1 VSDHVR
7 VSGTAS
13 RSLAPDGVTWRADAV
28 ERDEDPRAAFDRC
41 SARLNELSSRLSA
54 VGDVST
60 SAVTVQPDWEQGP
73 HPTRSLAV
81 AGVDVRAPTDRA
93 GEAAQAAMAAGA
105 DRLNGPHFLYEGA
118 EAALVE
124 LLDEAM
130 ADALRK
136 AARLAAAASRE
147 LGRVVSV
154 DAVSDDRHVV
164 ARVAA
169 SGGPDVIAREQTVTA
184 AVTVVFALED

>member
-1 VSDHVR
+1 VT
-7 VSGTAS
+7 GTAS
-13 RSLAPDGVTWRADAV
+13 RSLAPDGVRWRADAV

-41 SARLNELSSRLSA
+41 SARLNELSARLSG

-73 HPTRSLAV
+73 HPTRSQAV
-81 AGVDVRAPTDRA
+81 GGVEVRAPAERA
-93 GEAAQAAMAAGA
+93 GEAAQSAMAAGA
-105 DRLNGPHFLYEGA
+105 DRLNGPHFVYDGA
-118 EAALVE
+118 EVARVE

-136 AARLAAAASRE
+136 ATRLAAAASRE

-154 DAVSDDRHVV
+154 DAASDDLQIV
-164 ARVAA
+164 ARGAA
-169 SGGPDVIAREQTVTA
+169 SGPDVIAREQTVTA
-184 AVTVVFALED
+184 TVTVVFALQE